1 MTPGPSRNHAPPVAH
16 SPVGQGAA
24 ATPATNALIA
34 KRLNEA
40 ADLLLAQ
47 GENHFRVEA
56 FRRGARTVIDLPE
69 DIAQTVARAGPDA
82 LLRLP
87 GIGRGIASAVI
98 ELVATGRWSR
108 LDRLRGEVDAE
119 TLFTAVPGIG
129 PTLAKRIHDD
139 LDIDSLQAL
148 ECAAHDG
155 RLRTLSG
162 IGARRAAAIQ
172 AALAAML
179 GNRRATRPGPAPGI
193 PVLLAVDAMYR
204 RKAVTGS
211 LPTITPRR
219 FNPTQRAWL
228 PILHARRGDWHFT
241 ALFSNSAR
249 AHQLQRTSD
258 WVVLYY
264 YDGDH
269 QEQQCTVVT
278 ETRGPLRG
286 ERVVRGRETECEV
299 HYAKARL

>member
-1 MTPGPSRNHAPPVAH
+1 MTPGPSRNHAPPVPH

-34 KRLNEA
+34 ECLNEA

-47 GENHFRVEA
+47 GENHFRAEA

-87 GIGRGIASAVI
+87 GIGRGIASAII

-119 TLFTAVPGIG
+119 ILFTAVPGIG

-179 GNRRATRPGPAPGI
+179 GNRLAARPGPAPGI
-193 PVLLAVDAMYR
+193 AVLLAVDAMYR

-211 LPTITPRR
+211 LPTIAPRR
-219 FNPTQRAWL
+219 FNPSQRAWL
-228 PILHARRGDWHFT
+228 PILHTRRGDWHFT

-269 QEQQCTVVT
+269 QERQCTVVT

-286 ERVVRGRETECEV
+286 ERVVRGRETECEA
-299 HYAKARL
+299 HYAKARS